1 MNPISDALV
10 ALCRADVRYV
20 VVGGVAAVM
29 QGVERVTYDLDL
41 VVELTEASCL
51 RAIDALLG
59 IGYRARIPADPRG
72 FADAG
77 TREAWIR
84 DKNMMVFS
92 FFDTASRRAQV
103 DIFVRYPLAFE
114 SLWERATRVEVE
126 GQEVRLASPEHLVR
140 MKREAGR
147 PKDLEDIKALG
158 FSLQE
163 DTDDRSDG

>member
-10 ALCRADVRYV
+10 ALSRADVRYV

-51 RAIDALLG
+51 GAIDALLG
-59 IGYRARIPADPRG
+59 IGYRSRIPADPHG
-72 FADAG
+72 FASAA
-77 TREAWIR
+77 TREAWVR
-84 DKNMMVFS
+84 EKNMMVFS
-92 FFDTASRRAQV
+92 FFDTTSRRAQI
-103 DIFVRYPLAFE
+103 DIFVRYPLAFD

-126 GQEVRLASPEHLVR
+126 GHEIRLAAPEHLVR

-158 FSLQE
+158 FPLQE
-163 DTDDRSDG
+163 DADDPSDG